1 MNAEEWLERYDNFTF
16 YPEYDAYFVTKM
28 HEAADI
34 IRAQAEEIE
43 RLERAVE
50 RAIERLE
57 LRCVLSGSHPH
68 CGEENGCA
76 THWREYLMGEG
87 ARRQGL

>member
-1 MNAEEWLERYDNFTF
+1 MNAEEWLEDYEFWDPKTQPADVN
-16 YPEYDAYFVTKM
+16 DAAT
-28 HEAADI
+28 I
-34 IRAQAEEIE
+34 IRAQAEQIE
-43 RLERAVE
+43 GMERAVE

-76 THWREYLMGEG
+76 THWREYLVGEG